1 MPKEKLVK
9 RNQKVA
15 YMNVSTT
22 EIPNFQRMR
31 KFTEISTSKNA
42 VEYSRT
48 YVDEDGE
55 TTDITGYGEE
65 KSYAFDQ
72 YTNNPVHQKI
82 VDITENEKTDDDAL
96 VKVLVVDKTQ
106 PVGTGFKARL
116 RTYAVVPDTDGDAT
130 EAYTYSGTL
139 KRNSKYTVG
148 VATLSADEKTATFV
162 AESEEEEYPVTFVV
176 KDSTGPVEG
185 AVITVDGTMYVTDA
199 TGIVAAYL
207 TVKNYTGITVSK
219 EGYTTLEDQTL
230 NVEDKAALK
239 EITITKAA

>member
-15 YMNVSTT
+15 YMDVSTT

-106 PVGTGFKARL
+106 AIGNGFKARL
-116 RTYAVVPDTDGDAT
+116 RTYAVVPDTEGDAT

-148 VATLSADEKTATFV
+148 VATLSLDEKQATFV
-162 AESEEEEYPVTFVV
+162 AENEEQEYPVTFVV
-176 KDSTGPVEG
+176 KDNNGPVEG
-185 AVITVDGTMYVTDA
+185 ATIAIDGNSYITDA
-199 TGIVAAYL
+199 TGIITTYL
-207 TVKNYTGITVSK
+207 TTKNYTKITVTK
-219 EGYTTLEDQTL
+219 EGYTTLQNQEL
-230 NVEDKAALK
+230 NVQDKAVLK
-239 EITITKAA
+239 ELTITKAG

>member
-15 YMNVSTT
+15 YMDISTT

-106 PVGTGFKARL
+106 PIENGFKARL
-116 RTYAVVPDTDGDAT
+116 RTYAVVPDTEGDAT

-139 KRNSKYTVG
+139 KRNSKYTAG
-148 VATLSADEKTATFV
+148 IATLSLDEKQATFV
-162 AESEEEEYPVTFVV
+162 AENEEQEYPVTFVV
-176 KDSTGPVEG
+176 KDNNGPVEG
-185 AVITVDGTMYVTDA
+185 AAIAIDGNSYITDA
-199 TGIVAAYL
+199 TGIITTYL
-207 TVKNYTGITVSK
+207 TTKNYTKITVAK
-219 EGYTTLEDQTL
+219 EGYTTLQNQEL
-230 NVEDKAALK
+230 NVQDKAVLK
-239 EITITKAA
+239 ELTITKAG